1 MATTTKLDPIT
12 FAVVRNGLIS
22 AAMEMYWV
30 YKRTTMLPV
39 LYEYNDFGMSIYDD
53 RLNLVAEA
61 PGLPIFS
68 GSLDDC
74 IERTLAEV
82 GGPDSLAEGDI
93 LLNNHPY
100 LTAGQPADAALI
112 EPIFHEGGL
121 IGYGALRA
129 HMGDLGA
136 KGPYPTNSTEVYQEG
151 ILFPGVHLY
160 RGGELQDVVIKI
172 LKANSRIPAETAGN
186 VLAGAGA
193 LRAGSRVLRQL
204 VQKYGHETYYAAID
218 ELLDHGER
226 VAREGIAALPDGE
239 YLAEDYIDDDGIT
252 PDTPVKVVC
261 KVTIDGS
268 DMIIDTTGSAP
279 EQMGPINCPWGYTL
293 CTGRFSL
300 KRLVTPDIPPN
311 GGEQRALTVIAPEGS
326 IFNPV
331 PPAAT
336 FISWITSLRL
346 ADMVVS
352 ALAPAMPDKIPA
364 ESAGDLCGI
373 LAYLKHPETG
383 RFCFFWDDGGI
394 GHGARKGADGM
405 SALIHP
411 ISAGIEYLPAEL
423 LETRMPVVKLKHE
436 LTQDSGG
443 PGEFRGGLGTT
454 ASYEI
459 QGSGVAVA
467 ISDKCT
473 ASVTKG
479 MNGGMSPPEQNA
491 VLVYA
496 GTDREMRLG
505 KKSDFYL
512 NPGDVVE
519 SRPTGGGGYGD
530 PENREPEKVASDV
543 RNEYVS
549 RESAEENY
557 GVVLDADGEVDT
569 KATTNKRK
577 QTSN

>member
-1 MATTTKLDPIT
+1 MTTSTKLDPIT

-22 AAMEMYWV
+22 AALEMYWV

-82 GGPDSLAEGDI
+82 GGAESLAEGDI

-100 LTAGQPADAALI
+100 LTAGQPADASLI
-112 EPIFHEGGL
+112 EPIFHGGKL
-121 IGYGALRA
+121 IGFGALRA

-136 KGPYPTNSTEVYQEG
+136 KGPYPTNSTEIYQEG
-151 ILFPGVHLY
+151 ILFPGIHLY
-160 RGGELQDVVIKI
+160 REGVLDEVVIKI

-204 VQKYGHETYYAAID
+204 VDKYGLETYYSTID

-226 VAREGIAALPDGE
+226 VAREGIAAIPDGE
-239 YLAEDYIDDDGIT
+239 SSAEDYIDDDGIT
-252 PDTPVKVVC
+252 PDVPVKVVC

-279 EQMGPINCPWGYTL
+279 EQLGPINCPWGYTL

-311 GGEQRALTVIAPEGS
+311 GGEQRALKVIAPEGS
-326 IFNPV
+326 LFNPV

-336 FISWITSLRL
+336 FISWVTSLRL
-346 ADMVVS
+346 ADMIVS

-364 ESAGDLCGI
+364 ENAGDLCGI

-383 RFCFFWDDGGI
+383 RYCFFWDDGGI
-394 GHGARKGADGM
+394 GHGAKDGADGM
-405 SALIHP
+405 SALVHP

-423 LETRMPVVKLKHE
+423 LETRMPVIKKRHE

-443 PGEFRGGLGTT
+443 PGKFRGGLGS
-454 ASYEI
+454 ASEFEI
-459 QGSGVAVA
+459 QSEGVAVA
-467 ISDKCT
+467 ISDKGK

-491 VLVYA
+491 VIVYA
-496 GTDREMRLG
+496 GTERELRLG

-512 NPGDVVE
+512 NHGDIVI
-519 SRPTGGGGYGD
+519 SQPTGGGGFGNPRERD
-530 PENREPEKVASDV
+530 PERVAADV

-549 RESAEENY
+549 RESAEQHY
-557 GVVLDADGEVDT
+557 AVVIDDEGNVDVE
-569 KATTNKRK
+569 ATAKLRK
-577 QTSN
+577 QAG

>member
-1 MATTTKLDPIT
+1 MATTQTKLDPIT

-82 GGPDSLAEGDI
+82 GGAESLVEGDI

-112 EPIFHEGGL
+112 EPIYHEGNL

-160 RGGELQDVVIKI
+160 RAGVLDEVVVKI

-204 VQKYGHETYYAAID
+204 VDKYGTETYYAAID

-226 VAREGIAALPDGE
+226 VAREGIAAIPDGE
-239 YLAEDYIDDDGIT
+239 YVAEDYLDDDGVT
-252 PDTPVKVVC
+252 PDVPVKVVC
-261 KVTIDGS
+261 KVTIEGS
-268 DMIIDTTGSAP
+268 NMTIDTTGSAP
-279 EQMGPINCPWGYTL
+279 EQLGPVNCPWGYTL

-300 KRLVTPDIPPN
+300 KRLVAPDIPPN
-311 GGEQRALTVIAPEGS
+311 GGEQRPLTVIAPEGS
-326 IFNPV
+326 LFNPV

-346 ADMVVS
+346 ADLVVS

-394 GHGARKGADGM
+394 GHGAKDGADGM
-405 SALIHP
+405 NALIHP

-423 LETRMPVVKLKHE
+423 LETRMPVVKNRHE

-443 PGEFRGGLGTT
+443 PGEFRGGLGS
-454 ASYEI
+454 AAEYEI

-467 ISDKCT
+467 ISDKGK

-496 GTDREMRLG
+496 GTDRELRLG

-512 NPGDVVE
+512 EAGDIVV
-519 SRPTGGGGYGD
+519 SKPTGGGGFGD
-530 PENREPEKVASDV
+530 PMKRDPEKVAMDV

-549 RESAEENY
+549 RESAESHY
-557 GVVLDADGEVDT
+557 GVVLKPDGSVDEAAT
-569 KATTNKRK
+569 KKLRTTN
-577 QTSN
+577 